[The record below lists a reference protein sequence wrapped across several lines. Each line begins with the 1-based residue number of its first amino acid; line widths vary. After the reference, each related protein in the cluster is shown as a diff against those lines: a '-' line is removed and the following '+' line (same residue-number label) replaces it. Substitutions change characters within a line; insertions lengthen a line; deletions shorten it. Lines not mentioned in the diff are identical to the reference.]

1 MVDRKYLLDD
11 KGMRDFIVNGYVKLQ
26 TDFPP
31 SFHEKIYQ
39 HIEEMFEKQGN
50 LGNNILPLIPEIQQV
65 FSHPAVHGAMTSVL
79 GSNYVMHP
87 HRYCHL
93 NRQGSEGQNFHKD
106 SYEGDEQVTHHRCR
120 WTMALYYPHDVTED
134 MGPTAVLPA
143 TQYYDTKDAAHSQP
157 ELPLCGKAGTVTIVH
172 YDLWHRAMPNRSN
185 KKRYML
191 KFLFTRLEEP
201 KVPSW
206 YSESP
211 NWTNGGGS
219 DKHHAMWK
227 QLWNWNSGQRNGEI
241 KDVETRGDDVP
252 TLVAALADE
261 NEMVRLDAAYALGA
275 IGEDAV
281 PTLIEKLRD
290 KSDDTRRH
298 ATFALGAA
306 GASAVP
312 ALIEALD
319 DENSQV
325 RSSAAYAL
333 GDIGES
339 AQDAVPALTQALHH
353 ESEWVRRHA
362 AEALGA
368 IGQPTEE
375 TISGLTDLLRDEHHW
390 VRDNATRA
398 LAKIG
403 PAAEAA
409 TPALIPVLNDENRYV
424 RFHAVLALKQIGT
437 PEAEKILF
445 DHLFASRWCALTTQE
460 TPY

>member
-1 MVDRKYLLDD
+1 MVDEKYLLDD
-11 KGMRDFIVNGYVKLQ
+11 KGMRDFIVNGYVKLE

-31 SFHEKIYQ
+31 SFHEKIHQ
-39 HIEEMFEKQGN
+39 HVEQMFEKQGN

-65 FSHPAVHGAMTSVL
+65 FSHPTVHGAMTSVL
-79 GSNYVMHP
+79 GPNYVMHP

-93 NRQGSEGQNFHKD
+93 NRPGSDGQNFHKD
-106 SYEGDEQVTHHRCR
+106 TYEGDEQVKHHRCR
-120 WTMALYYPHDVTED
+120 WTMAFYYPHDVTED

-143 TQYYDTKDAAHSQP
+143 TQYYDTRDAAHSHD

-172 YDLWHRAMPNRSN
+172 YDLWHRAMPNLSH

-206 YSESP
+206 HSESTD
-211 NWTNGGGS
+211 WMNGTGS
-219 DKHHAMWK
+219 DKHQTMWN
-227 QLWNWNSGQRNGEI
+227 QLWNWNVGERNSGI
-241 KDVETRGDDVP
+241 KDGATYGDDVP
-252 TLVAALADE
+252 KLVSALAHE
-261 NEMVRLDAAYALGA
+261 NEIARLDAAYALGVVGA
-275 IGEDAV
+275 DAV
-281 PTLIEKLRD
+281 PPLIEKLGD
-290 KSDDTRRH
+290 KSDDIRRH
-298 ATFALGAA
+298 AAFALGVA

-312 ALIEALD
+312 ALIDALD
-319 DENSQV
+319 DEDSQV

-333 GDIGES
+333 GDIGKS
-339 AQDAVPALTQALHH
+339 AQDAVPALTQGLHD
-353 ESEWVRRHA
+353 ESEWVRRHV

-368 IGQPTEE
+368 IGHPTEE
-375 TISGLTDLLRDEHHW
+375 TISTLTDLLHDEHYW

-398 LAKIG
+398 LARMG
-403 PAAEAA
+403 PTAEAA

-424 RFHAVLALKQIGT
+424 RFHAALALKQIGT